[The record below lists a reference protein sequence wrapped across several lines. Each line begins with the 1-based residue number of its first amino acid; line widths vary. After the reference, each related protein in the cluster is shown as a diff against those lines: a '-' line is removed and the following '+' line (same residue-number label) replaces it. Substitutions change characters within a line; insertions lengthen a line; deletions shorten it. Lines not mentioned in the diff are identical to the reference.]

1 MTDKKTDIICNWNGM
16 RLRLRQSVTFN
27 KLNVYF
33 FIYDIH
39 SFIHLFIFLALCGLP
54 CDFCHCVKANLPISS
69 HRTWPQTKGT
79 EKGQWPKNS
88 SPLWWRFTIKTPC
101 TFSPFGHTF
110 VFAFY
115 IVFFFFWL
123 FSLHISWSFV
133 WLKDNGRGQGTKAEW
148 KLKCRPKP
156 KLHVMTFLTGH
167 VQDSQTTDDERQTGL
182 LTRECHLSRG
192 NGKAVEAYTGIG
204 TFKFR
209 FEMV

>member
-1 MTDKKTDIICNWNGM
+1 MIFIHSYIYSYFLLSVVCLVTFAIVWKLICQF
-16 RLRLRQSVTFN
+16 LVIAPDLRQKERKKDN
-27 KLNVYF
+27 GQK
-33 FIYDIH
+33 
-39 SFIHLFIFLALCGLP
+39 IHLRCDGVLQSKLLARSRLSDTL
-54 CDFCHCVKANLPISS
+54 L
-69 HRTWPQTKGT
+69 
-79 EKGQWPKNS
+79 S
-88 SPLWWRFTIKTPC
+88 SPFILF
-101 TFSPFGHTF
+101 
-110 VFAFY
+110 
-115 IVFFFFWL
+115 FFFFWL
-123 FSLHISWSFV
+123 FYLHISWSFV